1 MAGIEAILFDA
12 YGTLFDL
19 RSAVTPHAPRLG
31 DRSDRVLAVWR
42 QKQLEY
48 TWTAT
53 LRDAY
58 RPFDVITRAALDF
71 ALAAERIVDPTLAD
85 SLMSSFS
92 SLEPYSDAEPSLRA
106 LAARGPRLGILSNG
120 TPAMLARLLERP
132 AFGGLLQPVLSV
144 DSVKA
149 FKPDAR
155 VYQSGTEALG
165 LPRDRIGFVSS
176 NAWDAAGAAGFGFRT
191 FWINRAQQPVEYG
204 LGDCAAMFP
213 DLAALAKAI

>member
-19 RSAVTPHAPRLG
+19 RSAVAPHAARLG
-31 DRSDRVLAVWR
+31 GKTDRILALWR

-58 RPFDVITRAALDF
+58 LPFDALTRAALDF
-71 ALAAERIVDPTLAD
+71 AMAAEKIVDPALAEA
-85 SLMSSFS
+85 LMASFS
-92 SLEPYSDAEPSLRA
+92 NLDPYPDAGPSLRA
-106 LAARGPRLGILSNG
+106 LAARRLRLGILSNG
-120 TPAMLARLLERP
+120 TPAMLARLLERST
-132 AFGGLLQPVLSV
+132 FGGLLQPALSV
-144 DSVKA
+144 DPVKA

-176 NAWDAAGAAGFGFRT
+176 NAWDAAGAAGFGFRV
-191 FWINRAQQPVEYG
+191 FWINRMRQPDEYD
-204 LGDCAAMFP
+204 LEKSATVLA
-213 DLAALAKAI
+213 DLAALPAAI